1 MDGTGAKCT
10 VGAAVPPSR
19 GGLARAPGHGSGG
32 LRGLAGALAVVLMTA
47 ASGLRA
53 QADPLEPPAAEAA
66 QRAYSVRVDGP
77 DLLLGRLLERDLDLL
92 RWQDY
97 RGMTR
102 ELLDRLVEEARGQL
116 RETLAT
122 EGYFSPSVEAAID
135 GATEPWRVRFTID
148 PGPASRVRTV
158 RVTLT
163 GRITGE
169 PSYAQARRE
178 RIEAEWALAVGER
191 FRQSDWDDAK
201 RRALATV
208 RAERHAAAR
217 LAASRAE
224 VDPESASVDLSIEID
239 SGPPFQLGPVRVVGL
254 ARYPESLVRNLAP
267 FDGGEPYDAERL
279 LLYQRRLAATG
290 QFSAVQV
297 EIDDDPA
304 GAAAAPV
311 RVSLLE
317 ASSRRIE
324 LGVGYSTDTLY
335 RAQATWIDNDF
346 AGRGWRWRSDARI
359 EGRAARA
366 SSTMTLP
373 AREDGWQ
380 DAGQVRYTQSD
391 IAGLQQREGSAMF
404 TRTAVDERR
413 QPQWSLSAHLQNQKP
428 DGAAGETVHA
438 VFAAWRYTRRTT
450 DDLLSPNRG
459 SIASVQVGAAPP
471 GLSTEGFVRGVAQAA
486 TWIPFGRDY
495 TLVLRAE
502 GGAVGARTTEG
513 IPQSFLF
520 RTGGDTTVR
529 GYAFE
534 TLGVRQGSAIV
545 GGRYQALLG
554 VEAIR
559 WVDERWGVAAFVD
572 AGNAVAQAADLARL
586 PWGAGLGARIRTPL
600 GPVRADVAWGDA
612 TREVRLHLS
621 LGVNF

>member
-1 MDGTGAKCT
+1 VSGRSAECT
-10 VGAAVPPSR
+10 VGAAVPPCR
-19 GGLARAPGHGSGG
+19 GELARRARRGRVWAVLLMVAFATSPMPSRAQSGQG
-32 LRGLAGALAVVLMTA
+32 ELAGAEA
-47 ASGLRA
+47 
-53 QADPLEPPAAEAA
+53 PP
-66 QRAYSVRVDGP
+66 RAYSVRIEGP
-77 DLLLGRLLERDLDLL
+77 DLLLARALERDLDLL
-92 RWQDY
+92 RWREH

-102 ELLDRLVEEARGQL
+102 ELLERLVEEARAQL

-122 EGYFSPSVEAAID
+122 EGHFSPTVEAAIEGD
-135 GATEPWRVRFTID
+135 AEPWVLRFTVE
-148 PGPASRVRTV
+148 PGAIARIRSL

-163 GRITGE
+163 GAIVDRPE
-169 PSYAQARRE
+169 DAQRRRE
-178 RIEAEWALAVGER
+178 RIVSEWALPEGAR
-191 FRQSDWDDAK
+191 FRQQDWEDAK
-201 RRALATV
+201 RRALAAV
-208 RAERHAAAR
+208 RADRHAAAR
-217 LAASRAE
+217 LAVSRAE
-224 VDPESASVDLSIEID
+224 VDPEGATVDLSIEID
-239 SGPPFQLGPVRVVGL
+239 SGPAFHLGPVRVVGL
-254 ARYPESLVRNLAP
+254 SRYPESLVRNLAP
-267 FDGGEPYDAERL
+267 FAPGELYDADRL

-297 EIDDDPA
+297 EIDDEPA
-304 GAAAAPV
+304 TAAAAPV

-324 LGVGYSTDTLY
+324 LGLGYSTDTLY

-346 AGRGWRWRSDARI
+346 GGRGWRWRSDARV

-380 DAGQVRYTQSD
+380 DAGQLRYTQSD
-391 IAGLQQREGSAMF
+391 IAGLQQREGSITL

-413 QPQWSLSAHLQNQKP
+413 QPQWSLSGHLQQQQP
-428 DGAAGETVHA
+428 EGALSDTVHA

-459 SIASVQVGAAPP
+459 SIFSVQLGAAPP
-471 GLSTEGFVRGVAQAA
+471 ALSTQPFVRAVAQYA
-486 TWIPFGRDY
+486 TWVPFGRDY

-502 GGAVGARTTEG
+502 GGAVGARDIEG

-534 TLGVRQGSAIV
+534 SLGVQRGAAVV

-554 VEAIR
+554 AEAIR
-559 WVDERWGVAAFVD
+559 WVDERWGVATFVD
-572 AGNAVAQAADLARL
+572 AGNAVEQVADLARL
-586 PWGAGLGARIRTPL
+586 PWGAGVGVRVRTPL
-600 GPVRADVAWGDA
+600 GPVRADLAWGDR

>member
-1 MDGTGAKCT
+1 M
-10 VGAAVPPSR
+10 
-19 GGLARAPGHGSGG
+19 PGNNDS
-32 LRGLAGALAVVLMTA
+32 
-47 ASGLRA
+47 
-53 QADPLEPPAAEAA
+53 
-66 QRAYSVRVDGP
+66 DGP
-77 DLLLGRLLERDLDLL
+77 DLLLSRVLERDLDLL
-92 RWQDY
+92 RWREY

-102 ELLDRLVEEARGQL
+102 ELLERLVEEAREQL

-122 EGYFSPSVEAAID
+122 EGHFSPAVEAAIEGD
-135 GATEPWRVRFTID
+135 AEPWTLRFTVE
-148 PGPASRVRTV
+148 PGPVSRIRSL
-158 RVTLT
+158 RVALI
-163 GRITGE
+163 GAITE
-169 PSYAQARRE
+169 DPAFARDRRE
-178 RIEAEWALAVGER
+178 RIEEGWTLPAGER
-191 FRQSDWDDAK
+191 FRQQAWDEAK
-201 RRALATV
+201 RKALAMV
-208 RAERHAAAR
+208 RAQRQAAAR
-217 LAASRAE
+217 LATSRAE
-224 VDPESASVDLSIEID
+224 VDPEAAAVDLSIDID
-239 SGPPFQLGPVRVVGL
+239 SGPVFRVGPVRVLGL
-254 ARYPESLVRNLAP
+254 ARYPESMVRNLAP
-267 FDGGEPYDAERL
+267 FAPGEPYDAERL

-297 EIDDDPA
+297 EIDDNPD
-304 GAAAAPV
+304 AAAEAPV

-346 AGRGWRWRSDARI
+346 GGRGWRWRSDARI

-391 IAGLQQREGSAMF
+391 IAGLQQREGSF
-404 TRTAVDERR
+404 TLTRTAVDERR

-428 DGAAGETVHA
+428 EGAAGDTVHA

-450 DDLLSPNRG
+450 DDLLSPSRG
-459 SIASVQVGAAPP
+459 SIYSVQLGAAPP
-471 GLSTEGFVRGVAQAA
+471 GLSTQAFARGVAQAA
-486 TWIPFGRDY
+486 TWIPFGRAY

-502 GGAVGARTTEG
+502 GGAVGARETDG

-534 TLGVRQGSAIV
+534 SLGVQRGAAVV
-545 GGRYQALLG
+545 GGRFQALLG
-554 VEAIR
+554 AEAIR
-559 WVDERWGVAAFVD
+559 WVDDLWGVAVFVD
-572 AGNAVAQAADLARL
+572 AGNAVEQVADLARL
-586 PWGAGLGARIRTPL
+586 PWGAGLGARVRTPL
-600 GPVRADVAWGDA
+600 GPVRADLAWGDS
-612 TREVRLHLS
+612 TRQVRLHLS

>member
-1 MDGTGAKCT
+1 
-10 VGAAVPPSR
+10 
-19 GGLARAPGHGSGG
+19 
-32 LRGLAGALAVVLMTA
+32 
-47 ASGLRA
+47 
-53 QADPLEPPAAEAA
+53 
-66 QRAYSVRVDGP
+66 
-77 DLLLGRLLERDLDLL
+77 
-92 RWQDY
+92 
-97 RGMTR
+97 
-102 ELLDRLVEEARGQL
+102 
-116 RETLAT
+116 
-122 EGYFSPSVEAAID
+122 
-135 GATEPWRVRFTID
+135 
-148 PGPASRVRTV
+148 
-158 RVTLT
+158 
-163 GRITGE
+163 
-169 PSYAQARRE
+169 
-178 RIEAEWALAVGER
+178 
-191 FRQSDWDDAK
+191 
-201 RRALATV
+201 
-208 RAERHAAAR
+208 
-217 LAASRAE
+217 
-224 VDPESASVDLSIEID
+224 
-239 SGPPFQLGPVRVVGL
+239 
-254 ARYPESLVRNLAP
+254 
-267 FDGGEPYDAERL
+267 
-279 LLYQRRLAATG
+279 
-290 QFSAVQV
+290 
-297 EIDDDPA
+297 
-304 GAAAAPV
+304 
-311 RVSLLE
+311 
-317 ASSRRIE
+317 
-324 LGVGYSTDTLY
+324 
-335 RAQATWIDNDF
+335 
-346 AGRGWRWRSDARI
+346 
-359 EGRAARA
+359 
-366 SSTMTLP
+366 MTLP